1 MGLSSKV
8 ILDCVKLTTKANH
21 HSYNANPISDLAPV
35 YLPLSTESNT
45 ECIVNAGSYIKRT
58 KKGLSD
64 AISQGGEAALA
75 IL

>member
-21 HSYNANPISDLAPV
+21 HSYNANPISASV

-75 IL
+75 TL